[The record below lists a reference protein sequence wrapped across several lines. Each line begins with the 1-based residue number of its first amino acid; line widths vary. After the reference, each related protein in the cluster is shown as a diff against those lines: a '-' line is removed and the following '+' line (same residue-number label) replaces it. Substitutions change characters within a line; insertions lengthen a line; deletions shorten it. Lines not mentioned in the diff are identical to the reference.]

1 MEDSDKENIETET
14 LEHQY
19 TVTKKETNTSMVS
32 QFGETTTEVG
42 QPLVTRTP
50 TWSHSSTIEKH
61 QHGLTVGSFSSVRQ
75 KPCPLRSVR
84 QPLEWSYSSLRYTNP
99 SVVPHSK
106 H

>member
-42 QPLVTRTP
+42 
-50 TWSHSSTIEKH
+50 
-61 QHGLTVGSFSSVRQ
+61 
-75 KPCPLRSVR
+75 
-84 QPLEWSYSSLRYTNP
+84 
-99 SVVPHSK
+99 
-106 H
+106 

>member
-50 TWSHSSTIEKH
+50 TWSHNSTIEKH
-61 QHGLTVGSFSSVRQ
+61 QHGLTVGSYSLVRQ
-75 KPCPLRSVR
+75 KNHDLFVLLDKP
-84 QPLEWSYSSLRYTNP
+84 
-99 SVVPHSK
+99 
-106 H
+106 